1 VKGGVTGRNYLF
13 ILKFLYKQFLIK
25 LAFTTGKYLSFI
37 LTPHSHFLHNRRKM
51 LSHNNRS
58 TNMSEKELKIKRLSE
73 IRDAYKRHMMTPQEK
88 KAENDKEM
96 NDLFA
101 KLGGQCQVP
110 S

>member
-1 VKGGVTGRNYLF
+1 
-13 ILKFLYKQFLIK
+13 
-25 LAFTTGKYLSFI
+25 
-37 LTPHSHFLHNRRKM
+37 M

-96 NDLFA
+96 NDFWGDNA
-101 KLGGQCQVP
+101 KFQADFKRMNDLLSDMPDEDSRDNIVTTNFLYNDGTSVRNVTITSEGSRHWREATV
-110 S
+110 